1 MGDRD
6 ILMSMTGVPLSHLN
20 LATSMH
26 NIIGTYELTPVD
38 RTLLVMPLFHVHGLV
53 CGLLATL
60 LSGGAAVIPQ
70 KFSASHFWNDFTEQ
84 KCNWY
89 TAGKGFFFFWQ
100 GIAKGKG
107 IYRNG

>member
-1 MGDRD
+1 
-6 ILMSMTGVPLSHLN
+6 
-20 LATSMH
+20 MH
-26 NIIGTYELTPVD
+26 NIIGTYELTPAD

-70 KFSASHFWNDFTEQ
+70 KFSASHFWNDFIEQ

-89 TAGKGFFFFWQ
+89 TAGKVFFFSTMA
-100 GIAKGKG
+100 GDSKGKRDLPLFDSHTHSHTCSAYDPSNL
-107 IYRNG
+107 IA